1 MWKNELRKM
10 ITAAIGHVHPI
21 LIKPISFACEGDRSR
36 FVALSWRA
44 CDLGERADCD
54 AHRNDF
60 THVSRRGVWFLH
72 KTHNLISYAKDCC
85 SVDDP
90 TQLAKRYS
98 RVILESGSQL
108 TLNVVPRAALE
119 EQRFTALGY

>member
-10 ITAAIGHVHPI
+10 IMAAIGHVHPI
-21 LIKPISFACEGDRSR
+21 LIEPISFACEGDRSR

-72 KTHNLISYAKDCC
+72 KTHKLFLMRRTAVLWI
-85 SVDDP
+85 
-90 TQLAKRYS
+90 TQRNWPK
-98 RVILESGSQL
+98 G
-108 TLNVVPRAALE
+108 
-119 EQRFTALGY
+119 TAG